1 MKNKNHSL
9 SALKHQLFEEKRRG
23 KKDKVQKLHPE
34 EVDYLAHFFLVAPYL
49 YEVRVSF
56 APGFV
61 PGKTTA
67 GIIKSL
73 YYDNRKKRKAVVYK
87 TLNAKQVKACKDF
100 GLMVKPYKDKIIL

>member
-1 MKNKNHSL
+1 MRNKDHSL
-9 SALKHQLFEEKRRG
+9 SALKHQMFEEKRRG
-23 KKDKVQKLHPE
+23 KKDKVQNLSKE
-34 EVDYLAHFFLVAPYL
+34 EVDYLSRFFLVVPYL
-49 YEVRVSF
+49 YEIRVSF

-87 TLNAKQVKACKDF
+87 TLNTRQVKACKDF
-100 GLMVKPYKDKIIL
+100 GLTVKPYKYKIIL